1 MKEIHYTCII
11 DFKLHLHCVE
21 PWVLTVFLLASKTP
35 ATADTKHFVAQLS
48 LSVSLQYLYELI
60 KVGAD

>member
-1 MKEIHYTCII
+1 M
-11 DFKLHLHCVE
+11 
-21 PWVLTVFLLASKTP
+21 LTVFLLANKTP

-60 KVGAD
+60 KVGADFFFKEQKRLFTL